1 MGKEDFLREEG
12 GSDGERGR
20 VSKVMEQCKQRHQEG
35 VEVWGDGERW
45 GGTLRK
51 DLAHRRHSTD
61 FLRKEGGARGRRE
74 RGEGRELLSEA
85 GHPPLALGLTA
96 AEARPLGSRM
106 AGPRFPSSH
115 PGLARKYEAEA

>member
-1 MGKEDFLREEG
+1 MGNEDFLREEG
-12 GSDGERGR
+12 DSDGERGR
-20 VSKVMEQCKQRHQEG
+20 VSKIMEQCKQRHQEG

-45 GGTLRK
+45 WGTLRK

-85 GHPPLALGLTA
+85 GHPPISPGADSCRST
-96 AEARPLGSRM
+96 PLGEPHGRPSFPQLPSR
-106 AGPRFPSSH
+106 ACSKICS
-115 PGLARKYEAEA
+115 